1 MNKLL
6 RDFKVAYHE
15 INEIQKYNYVV
26 VNDQLTE
33 AVAKIEAIL
42 LSERNVV

>member
-6 RDFKVAYHE
+6 RDFKVA
-15 INEIQKYNYVV
+15 ITKLMEIQKYNYVV

-42 LSERNVV
+42 LSGNVV